1 MSIVWSMFGLTVG
14 GNKRREVAEATSLL
28 LNLSGK
34 RSHPAR
40 LEDEDE
46 GNDYQDG
53 ADSDDYPDPYRG
65 RSRSSRLCWWGGLG
79 FSLEAEGSR
88 PIAGRWFL

>member
-1 MSIVWSMFGLTVG
+1 MA
-14 GNKRREVAEATSLL
+14 VAEATSLL

-34 RSHPAR
+34 RSRPAR

-53 ADSDDYPDPYRG
+53 ADGDDYPHPNG
-65 RSRSSRLCWWGGLG
+65 GWSGSSRLRWWGGLG
-79 FSLEAEGSR
+79 FSLEAKGSR
-88 PIAGRWFL
+88 